1 MQFHISREP
10 HICGRHATSK
20 RTAVQG
26 GGPVLLCVTGGLMR
40 DLVGQGLS
48 EQPTVP
54 GILQRQSRE
63 LVIDVNAPVTDTHSQ
78 NIFPGEV
85 GEKDP
90 IISNA
95 ILILADGYNPR
106 RLVSDQTFD

>member
-1 MQFHISREP
+1 MAVPVEFIPIGQTFCVRLEFFFRGVVMQFHISREP

-48 EQPTVP
+48 EELMVP
-54 GILQRQSRE
+54 GILQRQSCE
-63 LVIDVNAPVTDTHSQ
+63 LVIDVNALITDTHS
-78 NIFPGEV
+78 
-85 GEKDP
+85 
-90 IISNA
+90 
-95 ILILADGYNPR
+95 
-106 RLVSDQTFD
+106 